1 MKGFGGVSAILLIN
15 MEKATEKRTGK
26 RKVWDVCSALRMM
39 ILSLMFIVWNRMNL
53 VCPII
58 GLPGRIMR
66 SFPGR
71 TALHIL

>member
-1 MKGFGGVSAILLIN
+1 MILLIN

-53 VCPII
+53 V
-58 GLPGRIMR
+58 
-66 SFPGR
+66 
-71 TALHIL
+71 

>member
-1 MKGFGGVSAILLIN
+1 MNEFGGVSAIFLIN

-53 VCPII
+53 
-58 GLPGRIMR
+58 GLTYHRFTR
-66 SFPGR
+66 EDYEELSR
-71 TALHIL
+71 